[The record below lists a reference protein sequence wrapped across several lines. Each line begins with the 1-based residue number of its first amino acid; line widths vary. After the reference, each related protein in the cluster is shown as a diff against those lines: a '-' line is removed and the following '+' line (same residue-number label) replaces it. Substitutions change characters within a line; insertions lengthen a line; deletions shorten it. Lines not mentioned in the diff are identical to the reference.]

1 MAVDQ
6 IVLPKKCRNS
16 VLHIAHTIPTAGHL
30 GKKKTANRIL
40 GRFYW
45 PTLYRDVADFCRS
58 CEACQKST
66 HCRGARA
73 PMIPL
78 PVMAEPFER
87 IAMDIVGP
95 LPRSRAGHRYV
106 LVVCDYATRYPEAVP
121 LKTIDA
127 ECIAEELVKIFAR
140 MGIPKEI
147 LTDQGSNFTSQLLA
161 EVYRLLHVDALR
173 TSPYHPQTDGLV
185 ERFNKTLKEML
196 RKTAVEDGKDWDRLI
211 PYVLF
216 AYREVPQESTGFS
229 PFELLYGREVRG
241 PLDVLKEVWESSSRS
256 DESTVSYVLLMRER
270 LEKMTTLVQT
280 NMAKAQGQQKRW
292 YDRTARQRAFQAG
305 DQVLV
310 LLPTSTS
317 KLTAQWQGP
326 YNVIRAMGRVNYLV
340 DMHDRQKRKRVFH
353 INMLRKWHIPT
364 SVGYLAQEV
373 ADHEMEEE
381 VPTWDGGCGQP
392 KVGRQLDE
400 KQKRELSDL
409 LAEFGGVMQRYP
421 GQTSLIEHGIQTG
434 EAPPI
439 RLPPY
444 RLPHAYRDIVQKELR
459 EMLAHGI
466 IEPSTSDWAAPIV
479 LVKKKD
485 GSLRLCVDYRR
496 LNSVS
501 KADAYPMPRIDE
513 LIDQLGKAQYL
524 STLDLTK
531 GYWQVPVSADAQ
543 QKTAFTTPF
552 GLFEFK
558 RMPFGLQG
566 APATFQRMMDK
577 LLDGLGGFARAYID
591 DLVVFS
597 TSWEEHLQHLRTVLQ
612 RLQKVGLTA
621 KPTKCQFG
629 MTECTYLG
637 YVVGGGKVRMEPSKI
652 EAVQSFGV
660 PRTKKEVRSFL
671 GITGYYRK
679 FIPQYA
685 SIASPLTDLIRKSE
699 PNRVEWTPA
708 CAAAF
713 DKLKTIL
720 CSAPVL
726 RTPDLEKPFV
736 LQTDASQRGVGAVL
750 SQLDE
755 VGADHPV
762 AFFSRKLLPREERYS
777 TIEKECLAIKLAI
790 HAVRVYLLG
799 RPFTIQTDHRS
810 LEWLDRIKEN
820 NARLTRWSL
829 LLQPYQYHVEYRPG
843 NGNGNADGLSRGP

>member
-1 MAVDQ
+1 
-6 IVLPKKCRNS
+6 
-16 VLHIAHTIPTAGHL
+16 
-30 GKKKTANRIL
+30 
-40 GRFYW
+40 
-45 PTLYRDVADFCRS
+45 
-58 CEACQKST
+58 
-66 HCRGARA
+66 
-73 PMIPL
+73 
-78 PVMAEPFER
+78 
-87 IAMDIVGP
+87 
-95 LPRSRAGHRYV
+95 
-106 LVVCDYATRYPEAVP
+106 
-121 LKTIDA
+121 
-127 ECIAEELVKIFAR
+127 
-140 MGIPKEI
+140 
-147 LTDQGSNFTSQLLA
+147 
-161 EVYRLLHVDALR
+161 
-173 TSPYHPQTDGLV
+173 
-185 ERFNKTLKEML
+185 
-196 RKTAVEDGKDWDRLI
+196 
-211 PYVLF
+211 
-216 AYREVPQESTGFS
+216 
-229 PFELLYGREVRG
+229 
-241 PLDVLKEVWESSSRS
+241 
-256 DESTVSYVLLMRER
+256 
-270 LEKMTTLVQT
+270 
-280 NMAKAQGQQKRW
+280 
-292 YDRTARQRAFQAG
+292 
-305 DQVLV
+305 
-310 LLPTSTS
+310 
-317 KLTAQWQGP
+317 
-326 YNVIRAMGRVNYLV
+326 
-340 DMHDRQKRKRVFH
+340 
-353 INMLRKWHIPT
+353 
-364 SVGYLAQEV
+364 
-373 ADHEMEEE
+373 
-381 VPTWDGGCGQP
+381 
-392 KVGRQLDE
+392 
-400 KQKRELSDL
+400 
-409 LAEFGGVMQRYP
+409 
-421 GQTSLIEHGIQTG
+421 
-434 EAPPI
+434 
-439 RLPPY
+439 
-444 RLPHAYRDIVQKELR
+444 
-459 EMLAHGI
+459 MLAHGI
-466 IEPSTSDWAAPIV
+466 HGIIELSTSDWAAPIV
-479 LVKKKD
+479 LVKKKE

-496 LNSVS
+496 LNSVL
-501 KADAYPMPRIDE
+501 KVDAYPMPRIDE

-577 LLDGLGGFARAYID
+577 LLDGLGDFARAYID

-637 YVVGGGKVRMEPSKI
+637 HVVGGGKVRMEPSKI
-652 EAVQSFGV
+652 ETVQSFGV

-713 DKLKTIL
+713 DKLKTVL

-790 HAVRVYLLG
+790 HAFRVYLLG
-799 RPFTIQTDHRS
+799 CPFTIQTDHRS